1 VARQQQTAGKMMK
14 KKATHLNITPLPSFI
29 PRQLALDILHSH
41 SEIIT
46 LNPLVLSHKAISAPR
61 DAPAEEYYSTWYEIV
76 ERIQVVPGTGRL
88 GGSKI
93 SFRACFHDVPWGVQ
107 THVYAPMG
115 IDLRHN
121 YRVAGTQPGEPAE
134 YRELGINAPATG
146 LYLRE
151 DIEIRCNFA
160 MVGFVKSQL
169 KSATKILVDRLI
181 KKAELL
187 DAGVLRGMMEN
198 GKLKTIN
205 PADRS
210 TKAQVQQQQHL
221 QQEQEQYPVSP
232 TLPTSPTSL
241 MMSPLLYQTTSR
253 PSSRGSIYS
262 PDDYQPQPF
271 FKSGA
276 TNDHMPR
283 KSFVSELPG
292 DIPLT
297 QDIPVPNHNSA
308 RDSLQSTVS
317 YPSTSGWSYVSSL
330 SSSSSTNGT
339 PLYSNTHYNTS
350 RPVST
355 ASTIAP
361 FVLVDN
367 NYNNSHTNAKQQFAA
382 ELPAM
387 EEVQEDKL

>member
-1 VARQQQTAGKMMK
+1 MMK
-14 KKATHLNITPLPSFI
+14 KKEAHTNITPLPSFI

-46 LNPLVLSHKAISAPR
+46 LNPLVLSHRAIPAPR
-61 DAPAEEYYSTWYEIV
+61 DAPAEEYYSSWYEIV

-160 MVGFVKSQL
+160 MVGFVKNQL
-169 KSATKILVDRLI
+169 KSATKVLVDRLI

-187 DAGVLRGMMEN
+187 DAGVLKGMMEN

-210 TKAQVQQQQHL
+210 VEAQQQQN
-221 QQEQEQYPVSP
+221 QQQEEQEQYPVSP
-232 TLPTSPTSL
+232 IVSVSSPQ
-241 MMSPLLYQTTSR
+241 LYQAST
-253 PSSRGSIYS
+253 RGSIYH
-262 PDDYQPQPF
+262 PDDYQQQTYLYPSPADNHIP
-271 FKSGA
+271 G
-276 TNDHMPR
+276 
-283 KSFVSELPG
+283 KSFATELPG
-292 DIPLT
+292 DTSLVQSPT
-297 QDIPVPNHNSA
+297 TANHNNA
-308 RDSLQSTVS
+308 RDSLQSTLS
-317 YPSTSGWSYVSSL
+317 YPSTGGWSHVSSL
-330 SSSSSTNGT
+330 SSASSTTNK
-339 PLYSNTHYNTS
+339 PSFHNSSADNNTS
-350 RPVST
+350 RPMST
-355 ASTIAP
+355 TSTIAP

-367 NYNNSHTNAKQQFAA
+367 NYNNSHVNVKHQFAA

-387 EEVQEDKL
+387 AEMPEDKL